1 MNLILS
7 LPSFNDHIDY
17 HYGQF
22 VLGYIQTY
30 LSDRRWGDELFCD
43 WMRGELLL
51 LKAAVVAVE
60 AVVTA
65 AVVGV
70 GAGLH
75 RTWSI
80 YLKIEKGNVKL
91 KDVPKTITIILYLI
105 SLLCKSHKKLNIIG
119 HLGKMNKPNKVEF
132 KKSNIIIFKKRDK
145 EYFLAFNKK

>member
-7 LPSFNDHIDY
+7 LPSFNDHIDH

-70 GAGLH
+70 GAALH

-80 YLKIEKGNVKL
+80 YLKIEKENVKL
-91 KDVPKTITIILYLI
+91 KDVPKTITFFLILLFCCTNLI
-105 SLLCKSHKKLNIIG
+105 KN
-119 HLGKMNKPNKVEF
+119 
-132 KKSNIIIFKKRDK
+132 
-145 EYFLAFNKK
+145 